1 MTKSLYQSSDKADT
15 KKLPEMKRVMEQDA
29 LVMQGVSSR
38 LQIKEEQRRLAK
50 QPVPIQP
57 NSKRLAIPVENPD
70 FITAPTGIGRM
81 SKDGVREMHR
91 EDFGKKAESVFGNLM
106 SEKSDDDLTFT

>member
-1 MTKSLYQSSDKADT
+1 MTKSLYQNSDKADA
-15 KKLPEMKRVMEQDA
+15 KKLPEMKRAMEQDA
-29 LVMQGVSSR
+29 LAMQGISSR

-50 QPVPIQP
+50 QPIPVQS
-57 NSKRLAIPVENPD
+57 NSKRLVKPVENPD

-81 SKDGVREMHR
+81 SKAGVREMHR